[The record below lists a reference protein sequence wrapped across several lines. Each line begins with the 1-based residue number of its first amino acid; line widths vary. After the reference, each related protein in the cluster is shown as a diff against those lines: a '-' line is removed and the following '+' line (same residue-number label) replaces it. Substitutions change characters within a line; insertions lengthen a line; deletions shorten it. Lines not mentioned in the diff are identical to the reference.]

1 MITIHVDHAKP
12 SAAKEIIREW
22 MDQSVQTLA
31 DYDIAGHMA
40 LISKEVRINA
50 VPKLG
55 SIDYKGW
62 AAQVEHEF
70 TNKVIKSVAF
80 HGDFIRAEN
89 AGEIMFVTREVI
101 TATDGKVINN
111 NLEVVL
117 RKEEDG
123 VWRVIQERF
132 MDESEA
138 RHFGLI

>member
-1 MITIHVDHAKP
+1 MITIHVDHGKSSDSKA
-12 SAAKEIIREW
+12 IIRQW
-22 MDQSVQTLA
+22 MDDSSQTLA
-31 DYDIAGHMA
+31 NYDIAGHLA
-40 LISKEVRINA
+40 LISKQVRING

-80 HGDFIRAEN
+80 HGDHIRAEN
-89 AGEIMFVTREVI
+89 SGEIMFVTREVI

-111 NLEVVL
+111 NLEVML
-117 RKEEDG
+117 KKEEDG

-132 MDESEA
+132 MEKSEA
-138 RHFGLI
+138 QHFGLS